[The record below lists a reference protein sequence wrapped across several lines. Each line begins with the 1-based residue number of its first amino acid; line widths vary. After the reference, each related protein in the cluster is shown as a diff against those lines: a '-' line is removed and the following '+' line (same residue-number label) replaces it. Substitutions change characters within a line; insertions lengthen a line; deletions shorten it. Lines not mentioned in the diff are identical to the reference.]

1 MNKAF
6 IKIMVIPLLTVLLFS
21 GCGQK
26 SNKSNTVYTPKHSAE
41 SIFRRASNIHSAE
54 NMKTTCSIESF
65 SKYNIKHE
73 AYGRIASTL
82 NISDVEDDIGLPVIR
97 HVGDVYY
104 SVHKITDRKNDKPV
118 YGFIMYKESGSL
130 SDGWCTDTLRTYKDF
145 KTLKTGDSL
154 NKVRRIDP
162 YFCLFENI
170 NKNIATGYHTLADGT
185 EYVINYRR
193 NNNYDEYHISS
204 MVYKEEKSGLSSIL
218 LDIDRHLVEK
228 DE

>member
-41 SIFRRASNIHSAE
+41 SIFRRASNIQSAE

-65 SKYNIKHE
+65 S
-73 AYGRIASTL
+73 
-82 NISDVEDDIGLPVIR
+82 
-97 HVGDVYY
+97 YY
-104 SVHKITDRKNDKPV
+104 SVHKITDSKNDKPV

>member
-1 MNKAF
+1 
-6 IKIMVIPLLTVLLFS
+6 
-21 GCGQK
+21 
-26 SNKSNTVYTPKHSAE
+26 
-41 SIFRRASNIHSAE
+41 
-54 NMKTTCSIESF
+54 MKTEYF
-65 SKYNIKHE
+65 SDLHPNELKNIYYN
-73 AYGRIASTL
+73 RIAKL
-82 NISDVEDDIGLPVIR
+82 FIGIVFIEIEFVA
-97 HVGDVYY
+97 VGIAHQSGTFTGMKFSCF
-104 SVHKITDRKNDKPV
+104 SVHKITDSKNDKPV